1 VIDFCKSI
9 MSFKIP
15 IIPFD
20 STWLACPSFDQAF
33 IDKKCEQY
41 KTTVVR
47 LSPKEKREKLLKII
61 QLIDLT
67 TLSGD
72 DTPQK
77 VAQLVDQALKPIPD
91 NAGVTLDKS
100 DSLHCAAVCV
110 YPARILDVVNHLK
123 KIVLS
128 NKNKLAIASVAGGF
142 PSGQYKIESRL
153 LECKLAV
160 EDGATEI
167 DIVIN
172 RCAALLGDWE
182 TVYDEIKQMRCM
194 CGDKV
199 HLKTILATGELITN
213 ENIYKAG
220 MTAIIGGSDLIKT
233 STGKE
238 TVNATLQVSWTMCQV
253 IKAYFEKTGRKVG
266 FKPAG
271 GIRTADEALAYLC
284 LMEDILGSEWIDPK
298 LFRIGASTL
307 LTNIV
312 NELKI
317 L

>member
-1 VIDFCKSI
+1 MASD
-9 MSFKIP
+9 KIP
-15 IIPFD
+15 IVKFESSWLTCPPFD
-20 STWLACPSFDQAF
+20 QTS
-33 IDKKCEQY
+33 IDKKCDQY

-47 LSPKEKREKLLKII
+47 LSPKKKKEKLIKLIK
-61 QLIDLT
+61 LIDLT

-72 DTPQK
+72 DTPAK
-77 VAQLVDQALKPIPD
+77 VAQLVDQALQPIPSD
-91 NAGVTLDKS
+91 ANVNLDKP

-110 YPARILDVVNHLK
+110 YPARLIDVVNHLK
-123 KIVLS
+123 KSVSS
-128 NKNKLAIASVAGGF
+128 NKNNLAIASVAGGF
-142 PSGQYKIESRL
+142 PSGQYKLESRL
-153 LECKLAV
+153 LEIKLAV

-182 TVYDEIKQMRCM
+182 TVYDEIKQMRTM
-194 CGDKV
+194 CGEKV
-199 HLKTILATGELITN
+199 HLKTIIATGELITN

-220 MTAIIGGSDLIKT
+220 MTAILGGSDFIKT

-238 TVNATLQVSWTMCQV
+238 TVNATLQASWTMCQV

-284 LMEDILGSEWIDPK
+284 LMEDILGDEWVDPS

-307 LTNIV
+307 LSNIF